1 MENNNEK
8 ITLVNDEGLEI
19 EFDVVAGINYNEE
32 FYLIMCPNNLED
44 VEDDEAFVFKYIEY
58 EDGDVEY
65 EYVDDDETLDA
76 VFKIY
81 EELIEE
87 EEN

>member
-19 EFDVVAGINYNEE
+19 EFDVVAGINYNED

-58 EDGDVEY
+58 ENGDVEY

>member
-1 MENNNEK
+1 MENSNDK
-8 ITLVNDEGLEI
+8 ITLVNEEGLEI

-44 VEDDEAFVFKYIEY
+44 VEEDEAFVFKYIEY

-65 EYVDDDETLDA
+65 EYVDDDETLDE
-76 VFKIY
+76 VFKLY
-81 EELIEE
+81 EKLIEE

>member
-1 MENNNEK
+1 MENSNDK

-44 VEDDEAFVFKYIEY
+44 VEEDEAFVFKYIEY

-65 EYVDDDETLDA
+65 EYVDDDETLDE
-76 VFKIY
+76 VFKLY
-81 EELIEE
+81 EKLIEE